1 MRRRG
6 AEAQSP
12 FAMIYREL
20 SGTIIGCAIE
30 VHRELGP
37 GLLESIYE
45 HCLSKELDAAGV
57 NFLRQHPVP
66 VRYKGEKLDM
76 DLRLDLWV
84 EQMIIVEIKAVD
96 VIHDRHRAQL
106 LGYLKLTDTRL
117 GLLINFNEA
126 TLSAGVHRIANGLS
140 EP

>member
-1 MRRRG
+1 MT
-6 AEAQSP
+6 
-12 FAMIYREL
+12 YREL

-37 GLLESIYE
+37 GLLESVYE
-45 HCLSKELDAAGV
+45 HCLAKELSAAGI
-57 NFLRQHPVP
+57 NFLRQHPIP
-66 VRYKGEKLDM
+66 LRYKGEKLDVEF
-76 DLRLDLWV
+76 RLDLWV

-96 VIHDRHRAQL
+96 LLHERHRAQV
-106 LGYLKLTDTRL
+106 LGYLKLTDMRL

-126 TLSAGVHRIANGLS
+126 TLTAGVHRVANGLQ

>member
-1 MRRRG
+1 MT
-6 AEAQSP
+6 
-12 FAMIYREL
+12 YCEL
-20 SGTIIGCAIE
+20 SGTVIGCAIE

-37 GLLESIYE
+37 GLLESVYE
-45 HCLSKELDAAGV
+45 YCSAKELPAAGI

-66 VRYKGEKLDM
+66 LRYKGERLEM

-84 EQMIIVEIKAVD
+84 EQMIIVEIKAVEQL
-96 VIHDRHRAQL
+96 HERHRAQL

-126 TLSAGVHRIANGLS
+126 LLSEGVHRVANGLN

>member
-1 MRRRG
+1 MT
-6 AEAQSP
+6 
-12 FAMIYREL
+12 YREL

-37 GLLESIYE
+37 GLLESVYE
-45 HCLSKELDAAGV
+45 HCLAKELSATGI
-57 NFLRQHPVP
+57 NFLRQHPIP
-66 VRYKGEKLDM
+66 LRYKGEKLD
-76 DLRLDLWV
+76 LEFRLDLWV

-96 VIHDRHRAQL
+96 LLHERHRAQV
-106 LGYLKLTDTRL
+106 LGYLKLTDMRL

-126 TLSAGVHRIANGLS
+126 TLTAGVHRVANGLQ